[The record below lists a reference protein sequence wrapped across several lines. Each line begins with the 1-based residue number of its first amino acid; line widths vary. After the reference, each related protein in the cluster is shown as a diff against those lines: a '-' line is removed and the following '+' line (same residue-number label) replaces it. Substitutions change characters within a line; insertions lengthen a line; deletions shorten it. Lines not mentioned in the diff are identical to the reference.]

1 MKIFEHFIFFIY
13 FSRIPIKSLVC
24 LTLWQFFKFLGGS
37 NVRKVME
44 ETGCHIHFPDSNRN
58 SNNNNDKSNQVS
70 SNSLVLISIK
80 MCGMLLRVYKQFII
94 YKSYNTK
101 T

>member
-1 MKIFEHFIFFIY
+1 
-13 FSRIPIKSLVC
+13 
-24 LTLWQFFKFLGGS
+24 
-37 NVRKVME
+37 ME

-80 MCGMLLRVYKQFII
+80 MFGMLLRVYKQFII
-94 YKSYNTK
+94 YKNYNTK